1 MLYYVVKGNSM
12 SKFVRVFCIILS
24 LVLLLSSNILK
35 AENLQTAYINGEYV
49 NIRAEASTSADSLGY
64 VSYDNVTLL
73 GETAQVQGMEFLW
86 YKIQYGDKTGWLY
99 GHPEWFSINTPLPTP
114 TPEANATFEEQLKA
128 FPESYHQALR
138 ELHEMYPNWKFV
150 ADNVGFSF
158 DEAVNQQYLNYR
170 KHVELSQ
177 GIAWRSLMGDA
188 YNWQTGEWKIY
199 DSDRWVA
206 ASREVV
212 AYYMDPRN
220 FLNRS
225 SVYMFLNQSYDA
237 DNNTE
242 EGLSKIIAGTFLAN
256 NYTPNP
262 NSEKDV
268 QCGGS
273 YSKVIMLAA
282 EESGV
287 SPYIIASK
295 IIVEQGTDGT
305 SSLISGNYPGFEG
318 YYNFFNWGAYG
329 VGDSTIIQNG
339 LSTAVSE
346 GWNSRA
352 ASIIGGAEKL
362 ADGYVNN
369 RQHTYY
375 YMAFNV
381 LNQNYNHQYESAIYA
396 AYNKAQKMSTEYATN
411 YEAPLVFSIPV
422 YTSIPNAV
430 ATKADKGD
438 NRYNNYYLT
447 QMNATGLSPAFSMFN
462 QSYSLNVSGDTT
474 IYVSV
479 PDKASIVS
487 QLQTAIN
494 SGDNNV
500 YITVKAE
507 SGFTNT
513 YTVKVTS
520 SVACTITVS
529 TDSVP
534 STTNILGD
542 TDGNG
547 KVDIV
552 DLANVQ
558 KYLLGKISSISNA
571 DTDRN
576 GVINIVDLANV
587 QKHLLGKITLN

>member
-1 MLYYVVKGNSM
+1 M

-35 AENLQTAYINGEYV
+35 AQDLQTAYINGDNV
-49 NIRAEASTSADSLGY
+49 NIRTEPSPSADSLGKINF
-64 VSYDNVTLL
+64 DNVTLL

-86 YKIQYGDKTGWLY
+86 YKIQYGSKTGWLY
-99 GHPEWFSINTPLPTP
+99 GHPEWFSINTPPPTP

-128 FPESYHQALR
+128 FPESYHQSLR
-138 ELHEMYPNWKFV
+138 KLHERYPNWKFV
-150 ADNVGFSF
+150 ADNIGFSF
-158 DEAVNQQYLNYR
+158 DNAVDIQYLNYK

-177 GIAWRSLMGDA
+177 GIAWRSLRGDV
-188 YNWQTGEWKIY
+188 YNWQTGQWKIL
-199 DSDRWVA
+199 DGDRWVA

-237 DNNTE
+237 ANHTE

-262 NSEKDV
+262 NSEYDK

-282 EESGV
+282 EQSGV

-295 IIVEQGTDGT
+295 IIVEQGNGT

-329 VGDSTIIQNG
+329 VGDAAIIQNG
-339 LSTAVSE
+339 LSTARSE

-352 ASIIGGAEKL
+352 ASIIGGAKKL
-362 ADGYVNN
+362 ADGYINN

-375 YMAFNV
+375 YMAFNL

-396 AYNKAQKMSTEYATN
+396 ANNKAKNMSTAYATN
-411 YEAPLVFSIPV
+411 YEAPLVFNIPV
-422 YTSIPNAV
+422 YTSIPNEV
-430 ATKADKGD
+430 STKAEAGD

-447 QMNATGLSPAFSMFN
+447 QMNVGGLSPAFSMFN

-487 QLQTAIN
+487 PLQTAIN
-494 SGDNNV
+494 PGDNNV

-529 TDSVP
+529 TDTPPAPVAKKGDI
-534 STTNILGD
+534 NGD
-542 TDGNG
+542 TFINSTDIAAIKLHMFGIRTITKGTEQWDVANING
-547 KVDIV
+547 DEDI
-552 DLANVQ
+552 N
-558 KYLLGKISSISNA
+558 S
-571 DTDRN
+571 TDIAAIKLHMFGIRY
-576 GVINIVDLANV
+576 IE
-587 QKHLLGKITLN
+587 